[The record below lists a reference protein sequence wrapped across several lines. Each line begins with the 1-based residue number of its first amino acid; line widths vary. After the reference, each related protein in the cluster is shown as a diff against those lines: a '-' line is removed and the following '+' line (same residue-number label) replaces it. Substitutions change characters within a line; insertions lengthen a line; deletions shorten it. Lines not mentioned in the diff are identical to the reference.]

1 MATLRT
7 RFAAVPGVPTAG
19 LGPIEFALLNALKE
33 NVELLIGSRNE
44 SDGASRALTKA
55 SVGVT
60 NVPTQNMQRVTAE
73 GLGFTINNVE
83 VASLEDFGKLVTN
96 VQTLANDV
104 AALNQTLN
112 TLIQNLRS

>member
-19 LGPIEFALLNALKE
+19 LSSLEFALLNALKE

-44 SDGASRALTKA
+44 PDGASRALTKA
-55 SVGVT
+55 DIGVT
-60 NVPTQNMQRVTAE
+60 TVPTQNLRRVTAE
-73 GLGFTINNVE
+73 GIGFTISGVE
-83 VASLEDFGKLVTN
+83 VASLEDFGKLVVN

-104 AALNQTLN
+104 AALNQTLQ
-112 TLIQNLRS
+112 TLVQNLRS